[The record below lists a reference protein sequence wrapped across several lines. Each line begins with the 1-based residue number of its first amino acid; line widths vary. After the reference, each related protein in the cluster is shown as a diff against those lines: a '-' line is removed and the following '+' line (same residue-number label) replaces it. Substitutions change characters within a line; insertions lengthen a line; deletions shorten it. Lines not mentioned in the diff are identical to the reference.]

1 MSASLRVK
9 KCVIM
14 KIMKN
19 KLIAGVLIVVIAVG
33 LVFAGIELNH
43 RHANILSAM
52 WIMFVPISVSVAIFR
67 KKHWMVSFLF
77 TILVCMVFLA
87 SMLVCRDLAIWVS
100 ETFRL
105 VR

>member
-1 MSASLRVK
+1 MKNRALI
-9 KCVIM
+9 VIM
-14 KIMKN
+14 
-19 KLIAGVLIVVIAVG
+19 VLFVVAAIFF
-33 LVFAGIELNH
+33 LGIELNH
-43 RHANILSAM
+43 RHGNILSAM
-52 WIMFVPISVSVAIFR
+52 WIMFVPISVSITIFR

-77 TILVCMVFLA
+77 TIFICMAFLA